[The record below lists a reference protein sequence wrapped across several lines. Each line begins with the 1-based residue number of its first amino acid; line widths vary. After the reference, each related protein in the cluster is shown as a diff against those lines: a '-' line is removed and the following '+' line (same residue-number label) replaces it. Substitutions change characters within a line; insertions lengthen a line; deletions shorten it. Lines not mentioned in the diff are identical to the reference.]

1 MTNTVPSAYDPV
13 TLFHWMWWKLRC
25 YEVSPQEFK
34 RLFESVAVS
43 LGDDFVRIRPIG
55 KLGDRKCDGL
65 FWANGT
71 IFQVYSPDE
80 LKLAKTLRKID
91 EDLAGAVK
99 EWGDKLKRWVFVYN
113 TRHGNAIAA
122 DIPQMLQKQSI
133 KYPNI
138 KIEPLSSETLWEQIR
153 EKLTPQQR
161 AEILGP
167 PSGYEHIFLPPMATP
182 QEIEGLVDKGKIVVI
197 HDVLSPVNVHNALEA
212 IAPEQPFGPPLY
224 IHPPWPQGA
233 WNAAEKYQQEAILD
247 ILKKSRDLLP
257 KFAVFSLAPIPLAI
271 HLGYLFSDRVEVSPF
286 QYDRERNSWVWDQS
300 RKDDDAQFK
309 VEGLP
314 KDSLDNEV
322 EVIIRVSLSTRIPP
336 RDTMLVAGDCPVQV
350 DLRVE
355 NPDVMWLSNPEQL
368 KELQKLFRGTLKE
381 LNQVAPQCRR
391 IHLFYA
397 GPTGGAIVLGQAAN
411 PRMNPEIALYEYNR
425 QKNPKYEHVLIL
437 K

>member
-1 MTNTVPSAYDPV
+1 MTSTVPSAYDPI

-25 YEVSPQEFK
+25 YEVSPQEFQ
-34 RLFESVAVS
+34 RLFENVAAR
-43 LGDDFVRIRPIG
+43 LGGDFVRIRPIG

-71 IFQVYSPDE
+71 VFQVYSPDE
-80 LKLAKTLRKID
+80 LKLAKTLRKIE

-99 EWGDKLKRWVFVYN
+99 QWGDQLERWVFVYN
-113 TRHGNAIAA
+113 TRYGIAA

-153 EKLTPQQR
+153 EKLTLQQR

-182 QEIEGLVDKGKIVVI
+182 QEIEELVDKGKIVVI
-197 HDVLSPVNVHNALEA
+197 HDVLSPVNVRNALEA
-212 IAPEQPFGPPLY
+212 IAPEQPFGPPIY
-224 IHPPWPQGA
+224 IHPPWPQGT
-233 WNAAEKYQQEAILD
+233 WDAAAKYQQEAILT

-257 KFAVFSLAPIPLAI
+257 KFAVFSFAPIPLAI

-300 RKDDDAQFK
+300 GKDYDAQFK
-309 VEGLP
+309 VDGLP
-314 KDSLDNEV
+314 TDSLNNKS
-322 EVIIRVSLSTRIPP
+322 EVIIRVSLSARISPG
-336 RDTMLVAGDCPVQV
+336 DTTAVVGDCPVQV

-355 NPDVMWLSNPEQL
+355 NPDVMWLSHPEQL
-368 KELQKLFRGTLKE
+368 AAIQKLFRYTLKE
-381 LNQVAPQCRR
+381 LNRVLPQCRS

-397 GPTGGAIVLGQAAN
+397 GPTGGAIVLGQTIN

-425 QKNPKYEHVLIL
+425 QKTPKYEHVLSL